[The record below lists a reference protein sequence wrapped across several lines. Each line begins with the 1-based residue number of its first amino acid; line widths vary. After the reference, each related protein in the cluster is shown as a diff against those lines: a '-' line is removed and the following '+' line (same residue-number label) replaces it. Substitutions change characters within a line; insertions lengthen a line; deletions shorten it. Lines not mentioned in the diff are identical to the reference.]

1 MYLNNTLYLDKDSI
15 GASFGKKDDGD
26 DKHISEYNIYRPSLT
41 MLSLMSYKHIDF
53 VAQRDQ
59 YSLGSLQR
67 LVIADGGDSVTC
79 ERDFDA
85 PFPTNVKY
93 VVSSIKNRERVY

>member
-1 MYLNNTLYLDKDSI
+1 
-15 GASFGKKDDGD
+15 
-26 DKHISEYNIYRPSLT
+26 

-67 LVIADGGDSVTC
+67 LVIADGGESVSC

-93 VVSSIKNRERVY
+93 VVSSIKKTGSEFIDIASMNPVQKLLFLIAIIPPPFYSFTKQNQGNV